1 MRVVDANVLIH
12 AVNLDAAEHTTARS
26 WLEHRL
32 SGTEAVGFAWVAL
45 LAFVRIVTRAD
56 VLATPLQ
63 PRAAF
68 DYLEEWLAQAP
79 ATLLHPTVRHLAVL
93 RGLIEPVGTAGNL
106 TTDAHLAALAVE
118 HGAHLVSFDRD
129 FGRFPGLR
137 WRHPADDLSTGSLS
151 TARRSLALSS

>member
-12 AVNLDAAEHTTARS
+12 AVNLDVAEHATARS

-32 SGTEAVGFAWVAL
+32 NGTEAVGFAWVAL

-56 VLATPLQ
+56 VLEAPLG
-63 PRAAF
+63 PGAAF
-68 DYLEEWLAQAP
+68 DYVEEWLARP
-79 ATLLHPTVRHLAVL
+79 SATLLHPTARHLAVL
-93 RGLIEPVGTAGNL
+93 RGLLEPVGTAGNL

-118 HGAHLVSFDRD
+118 HGAQLVSFDRD

-137 WRHPADDLSTGSLS
+137 WRHPADDLSNAT
-151 TARRSLALSS
+151 